1 MLPLGLACR
10 RRLAAVSQGPA
21 VSVGLKRLSPR
32 RWRAMPSCGGQF
44 FRSGTRP
51 DRRCEQHRSSLL
63 RPRLRA
69 VLGNSHPEALCYH
82 SACVRG
88 AIARSPASPIDR
100 FSKKRRPLP
109 HSFPIIGTILAS
121 VRSQGSR
128 HVVARS
134 RPHFGVGGDGI
145 QAGSSALTGD
155 EIKKTVAGA
164 VFEVDAPLGAKLPI
178 SYAEDGRMSGEAGA
192 LAYHLGS
199 PTDRGSWWISSNRLC
214 QKWRRWFD
222 GAVHCLRLSQE
233 GTRIFWHRD
242 DGEAGTASI
251 VGRVGRAL
259 AEADDRRQQEARAN
273 AAKTTVTAPLSS
285 SSSSSNIVTAKAGRS
300 GAGRC

>member
-1 MLPLGLACR
+1 MLWRVLGLLLV
-10 RRLAAVSQGPA
+10 LAA
-21 VSVGLKRLSPR
+21 
-32 RWRAMPSCGGQF
+32 
-44 FRSGTRP
+44 T
-51 DRRCEQHRSSLL
+51 E
-63 RPRLRA
+63 
-69 VLGNSHPEALCYH
+69 
-82 SACVRG
+82 
-88 AIARSPASPIDR
+88 
-100 FSKKRRPLP
+100 
-109 HSFPIIGTILAS
+109 T
-121 VRSQGSR
+121 
-128 HVVARS
+128 
-134 RPHFGVGGDGI
+134 

-164 VFEVDAPLGAKLPI
+164 VFAVDAPLGAKLPI

-273 AAKTTVTAPLSS
+273 AAKTTVTAPQAAVTAAAILSLPRSVDSVPADVDVADEAQVSQRPSKPQAAAPAKSEESNSSLRLAAVPVKPPSAFRSS
-285 SSSSSNIVTAKAGRS
+285 SSIEQPARSLPSFRVAGVDYDDVLNVRNGPSTDHSVVGTIPPDTAGIKIVGSCVSAWCPIQHRAITGWVNSVYLMQIGRD
-300 GAGRC
+300 

>member
-1 MLPLGLACR
+1 MLWRVLGLILV
-10 RRLAAVSQGPA
+10 LAATDS
-21 VSVGLKRLSPR
+21 
-32 RWRAMPSCGGQF
+32 
-44 FRSGTRP
+44 
-51 DRRCEQHRSSLL
+51 
-63 RPRLRA
+63 
-69 VLGNSHPEALCYH
+69 
-82 SACVRG
+82 
-88 AIARSPASPIDR
+88 
-100 FSKKRRPLP
+100 
-109 HSFPIIGTILAS
+109 
-121 VRSQGSR
+121 
-128 HVVARS
+128 
-134 RPHFGVGGDGI
+134 

-259 AEADDRRQQEARAN
+259 AEADDRRQQAGAN
-273 AAKTTVTAPLSS
+273 AAKTTAPSAAVAAAVVSLPRPVDAAPADVDVAAEAQVSQRPSKPQPAAPAKSEESS
-285 SSSSSNIVTAKAGRS
+285 SSLRTATVPVKPPNAFRSSGSAEQPARALPSFRVAGVDDDDVLNVRNGPSADHSVIGTIPPDAAGIKIVGSCVSAWCPVQHRGITGWVNSVYLLQIGRD
-300 GAGRC
+300 